1 MNTVD
6 IDIESRINIDVD
18 VVCGV
23 CGEDIDATVADG
35 ELLHEIVVTVAGPCA
50 ECARRQKEVEE

>member
-1 MNTVD
+1 VNNLD
-6 IDIESRINIDVD
+6 LDIESQISIDVD

-23 CGEDIDATVADG
+23 CGEDIDATVASG

-50 ECARRQKEVEE
+50 ECARRAEVEE

>member
-1 MNTVD
+1 LD
-6 IDIESRINIDVD
+6 LDIESRISIDVA

-23 CGEDIDATVADG
+23 CGEDIPARAANG

>member
-1 MNTVD
+1 VNNLD
-6 IDIESRINIDVD
+6 LDIESQISVDVD

-23 CGEDIDATVADG
+23 CGEDMPATVASG
-35 ELLHEIVVTVAGPCA
+35 ELHHEIVVTVAGPCA